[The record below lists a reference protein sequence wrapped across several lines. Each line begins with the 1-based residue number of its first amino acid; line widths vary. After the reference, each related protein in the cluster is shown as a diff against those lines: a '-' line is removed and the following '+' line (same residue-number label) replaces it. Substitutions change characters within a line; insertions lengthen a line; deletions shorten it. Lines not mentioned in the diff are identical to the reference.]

1 MKKLSFILVIFSLFV
16 FVGCSDK
23 KLDEIDIPDTGI
35 SDDTDNPDSTDS
47 TDDSGDSQNNG
58 DEDSADSTDDSGDS
72 QSDDDA
78 DSADS
83 TNDSG
88 DSQSDDDADS
98 ADSAND
104 SGDSQ
109 SDDDADSADSTN
121 DSGDSQNDDDADS
134 TDSDNP
140 AGCTKIYLN
149 PSFYTYLNGQ
159 YLGQVMGGSLGD
171 TSVFDLVILELNN
184 IATTTSYD
192 LSSDQAILTITQD
205 YGESTQKEYF
215 QESGTIT
222 VNNYNSETFEM
233 SAVISAKLANEDG
246 SCIEIVSATVK
257 AVDNSGKTETCAD
270 IKKCMDECKE
280 NSTCAGECYIK
291 STPLAR
297 TQYNDL
303 LECNEANS
311 CNGNYRC
318 WYEHCTEQEEI
329 CGMGV
334 DSNYAIPY
342 GSVTI
347 NGSFP
352 YLYGD
357 PKPVTVD
364 PETEVATETELPE
377 DETKIT
383 IDNDHVLMGAFAT
396 GAFGNNNT
404 DIIADEE
411 KVFYYAQI
419 SHFSDSLIT
428 NNITLVQTYQGSDKK
443 TPTVH
448 LVTTATEP
456 AELTLGLGK
465 WTTEARIFVKGT
477 KSDGTSCDHAFGVG
491 TVNISAIGWTVGA
504 TTITVTG
511 EAELYSYRATPDYGG
526 DISGDYWVACDPE

>member
-47 TDDSGDSQNNG
+47 TDDSGDSQNN
-58 DEDSADSTDDSGDS
+58 DDADSADSANDSGDS

-88 DSQSDDDADS
+88 DSQ
-98 ADSAND
+98 ND
-104 SGDSQ
+104 N
-109 SDDDADSADSTN
+109 DADSADSTN

-270 IKKCMDECKE
+270 IKKCMDKCKE

-303 LECNEANS
+303 LECNEANN

-347 NGSFP
+347 NGTFP
-352 YLYGD
+352 YLH
-357 PKPVTVD
+357 
-364 PETEVATETELPE
+364 PEHQSE
-377 DETKIT
+377 DDKIT
-383 IDNDHVLMGAFAT
+383 ITEEFVLMKAFVT
-396 GAFGNNNT
+396 GTFGNNN
-404 DIIADEE
+404 DIPVIDPAAADR
-411 KVFYYAQI
+411 VFSYAQI
-419 SHFSDSLIT
+419 SHFKAPFE
-428 NNITLVQTYQGSDKK
+428 NEKNITLIQSYYQSDENQDQNP

-448 LVTTATEP
+448 LVTTITQSGDY
-456 AELTLGLGK
+456 TLGLGE
-465 WTTEARIFVKGT
+465 WESEARIFVKGT
-477 KSDGTSCDHAFGVG
+477 KSDGTSCDHAFGKG
-491 TVNISAIGWTVGA
+491 TITISNISFPGIDDV
-504 TTITVTG
+504 ITG
-511 EAELYSYRATPDYGG
+511 ETTKIAVSGEATLYSYKATPDYGG
-526 DISGDYWVACDPE
+526 DVSDDEWVACDPE